1 MTRQEFYRKHRA
13 DAFKTAWD
21 IVTRRR
27 AEGRSEGG
35 TFTQELAA
43 EEDFI
48 LYERY
53 DDYRHD
59 RI

>member
-1 MTRQEFYRKHRA
+1 MTRQEFYRAHRA
-13 DAFKTAWD
+13 DAAKTAFD

-35 TFTQELAA
+35 TFTQEFAA

-53 DDYRHD
+53 QDYRAE
-59 RI
+59 RV

>member
-1 MTRQEFYRKHRA
+1 MTRQEFYRKHKA

-21 IVTRRR
+21 IVVRRR

-35 TFTQELAA
+35 TFTQEVAA
-43 EEDFI
+43 EENSI

-53 DDYRHD
+53 YDYRHE

>member
-1 MTRQEFYRKHRA
+1 MTRQEFYRAHKA

-21 IVTRRR
+21 IVERRR

-35 TFTQELAA
+35 TFTEELAR

-53 DDYRHD
+53 HDYKYD
-59 RI
+59 RV

>member
-1 MTRQEFYRKHRA
+1 MTRQEFYRKHKA
-13 DAFKTAWD
+13 DAFKTAWS
-21 IVTRRR
+21 IVERRR

-35 TFTQELAA
+35 TFTEEVAR

-53 DDYRHD
+53 HDYRYEH
-59 RI
+59 I

>member
-1 MTRQEFYRKHRA
+1 MTRQEFYRKHKA

-21 IVTRRR
+21 IVERRR

-35 TFTQELAA
+35 TFTQEVAA

-48 LYERY
+48 LYDRYRDYLAERC
-53 DDYRHD
+53 
-59 RI
+59 